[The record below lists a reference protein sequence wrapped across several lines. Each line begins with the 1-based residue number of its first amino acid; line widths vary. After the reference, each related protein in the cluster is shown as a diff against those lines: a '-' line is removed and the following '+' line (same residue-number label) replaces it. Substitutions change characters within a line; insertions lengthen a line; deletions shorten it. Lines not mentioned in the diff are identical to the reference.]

1 MIKATHLR
9 SKTGTP
15 IFGKHKGKTNDA
27 VTRDRKIAQELVK
40 FKYTDTIMTEGTMI
54 NLSKEINLL
63 NYTLTEI
70 TKINLS
76 NHNLTEGTIINLLKK

>member
-15 IFGKHKGKTNDA
+15 IFGKYKGKNNDA

-40 FKYTDTIMTEGTMI
+40 FKYTDTIMTEGT
-54 NLSKEINLL
+54 
-63 NYTLTEI
+63 
-70 TKINLS
+70 
-76 NHNLTEGTIINLLKK
+76 IINLTKKSFKLYFDWNYYNKSFKL

>member
-15 IFGKHKGKTNDA
+15 IFGKYKGKNNDA

-40 FKYTDTIMTEGTMI
+40 FKYTDTIMTEGT
-54 NLSKEINLL
+54 
-63 NYTLTEI
+63 EI
-70 TKINLS
+70 TTISLS
-76 NHNLTEGTIINLLKK
+76 NYNLTKGTIINLSN